1 MLFQKKLLIAIVLA
15 VSFMTIIYA
24 DEDTELTKDEFT
36 GQKKKLP
43 LVRTSY
49 FCRHH
54 KCCNKAWGILTCVPC
69 ASCRHYPHANYYDGT
84 PSHNPLPQYQGD
96 TPHKPLPQ
104 YQGDTPHKPLPQY
117 QGDTPHKPLPQYQ
130 GDTPHKP
137 LQYLRY
143 DGTPSHKPQYQ
154 GK

>member
-84 PSHNPLPQYQGD
+84 PSHNPL
-96 TPHKPLPQ
+96 
-104 YQGDTPHKPLPQY
+104 QY

-154 GK
+154 GGTPSHSPQYQGKQHGPHQ